1 MNIEQA
7 FVKCNEM
14 ERVVEIVKE
23 RLNGRLK
30 DIHLCDPIDV
40 LDSYDTILAND
51 IKRKIAVSSSKS
63 EWIAI
68 VESKE
73 VNDYA
78 MLMQLSKELQTEVL
92 AVFQYDVTG
101 EWGYVEM
108 FGGKVMGSYFSE
120 EDDEMEDLLGSKL
133 SQKKIFQ
140 PLYMFSEVVR
150 ERGNGWY
157 IIQRITKD

>member
-7 FVKCNEM
+7 FVKCTEM
-14 ERVVEIVKE
+14 ESVVEIIGE

-30 DIHLCDPIDV
+30 DIYLTDPMDV
-40 LDSYDTILAND
+40 PDSYDTILAND

-92 AVFQYDVTG
+92 AVFQYDVMG
-101 EWGYVEM
+101 AWGYVEM
-108 FGGKVMGSYFSE
+108 VEGKVMESYFSE
-120 EDDEMEDLLGSKL
+120 EDDEIEDLLDSKL
-133 SQKKIFQ
+133 NQKKICQ
-140 PLYMFSEVVR
+140 PLYMFREVVR
-150 ERGNGWY
+150 ERGNGWD
-157 IIQRITKD
+157 IVQRV

>member
-7 FVKCNEM
+7 FVKCTEM
-14 ERVVEIVKE
+14 ESVVEIIGE

-30 DIHLCDPIDV
+30 DIYLTDPMDV
-40 LDSYDTILAND
+40 PDSYDTILAND
-51 IKRKIAVSSSKS
+51 IKRKIAISSSKN

-78 MLMQLSKELQTEVL
+78 MLMHLSRKLRTEVF
-92 AVFQYDVTG
+92 AVFQYDIAG
-101 EWGYVEM
+101 AWGYVEM
-108 FGGKVMGSYFSE
+108 FGGKVMDSYFSE

-133 SQKKIFQ
+133 SQKKICQ
-140 PLYMFSEVVR
+140 PLYMFREVVR

-157 IIQRITKD
+157 IVQRHI